1 MAKVQIYV
9 KATFEKTSRAQLKR
23 EIMQALKENKLL
35 RKEIARVF
43 QVANRRIQNI
53 ENSGLYSPALAALNK
68 GDIDGFT
75 KFSMRHNWED
85 LKVEYGKAVAFL
97 RQPTSLVSGL
107 RQYNKYLQDTYGLTD
122 DEFNLMS
129 RSLHGKVNSISDS
142 RFVERYLMRYKDFTG
157 ELEQEAKNL
166 SDQIEDGARRMQ
178 DAIDNEIERELQIG
192 LELQKAIQKWVDNF
206 NKGNW

>member
-192 LELQKAIQKWVDNF
+192 LDLQRAIQKWVDNF